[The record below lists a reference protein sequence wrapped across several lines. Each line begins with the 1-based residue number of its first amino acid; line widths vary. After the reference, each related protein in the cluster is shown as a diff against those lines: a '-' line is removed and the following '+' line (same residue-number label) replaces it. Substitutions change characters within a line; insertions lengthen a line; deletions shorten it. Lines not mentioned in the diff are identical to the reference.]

1 MIVKPRECN
10 LGYSK
15 VSVLHAMGSF
25 VSKWFG
31 SWRRSELG
39 TSNGLTNKSKDF
51 SYEAFC

>member
-1 MIVKPRECN
+1 MIVKPRVCN

-15 VSVLHAMGSF
+15 VSVLQVMASC

-39 TSNGLTNKSKDF
+39 TSDGLRNKSRDF